1 MGTLSAAS
9 AEPIHLPFLVLNL
22 FVGLVLAFSLD
33 GFYRRFSTTISNR
46 HSMIFVFY
54 FVILA
59 TTLIIMIVKTSIAL
73 SLGLVGA
80 LSIVRFRTPIREPE
94 DLGFLFLAVA
104 AGVGLGA
111 NQTIAVVIA
120 FALILVILAGVFWFR
135 THQMGRQSGVF
146 VNVVIPFEDAPGS
159 ELDKLSNEISSIGR
173 NVEVR
178 RVEINEKRITAV
190 YTVLADDPD
199 SLSNLTNRIEAVF
212 SGARVSIVNDFE

>member
-1 MGTLSAAS
+1 MT
-9 AEPIHLPFLVLNL
+9 
-22 FVGLVLAFSLD
+22 
-33 GFYRRFSTTISNR
+33 
-46 HSMIFVFY
+46 FVFY
-54 FVILA
+54 VVILA

-135 THQMGRQSGVF
+135 PHQMGRQSGVL
-146 VNVVIPFEDAPGS
+146 VNVVIPFEDAAGS

-190 YTVLADDPD
+190 YTVLADDPN

>member
-1 MGTLSAAS
+1 MT
-9 AEPIHLPFLVLNL
+9 
-22 FVGLVLAFSLD
+22 
-33 GFYRRFSTTISNR
+33 
-46 HSMIFVFY
+46 FVFY

-111 NQTIAVVIA
+111 NQTIIA

-212 SGARVSIVNDFE
+212 SRARVSIVNDFE